1 MPRNRV
7 TVPRR
12 ARPRPGNA
20 QVTVVVPVFN
30 QASLTAQCL
39 ERLVGH
45 AGCEIVVVD
54 DASTDATPEL
64 LGGFRDRIKVVTH
77 RVNGGFA
84 RSCNDGASAATGRDY
99 LVFLNN
105 DTLPQ
110 PGWLRALIDYADAH
124 PAAAVVGAKL
134 LFPDCTIQHAG
145 VVICQDRYP
154 RHLYT
159 GFPADHP
166 AVSRPRRFQIVT
178 GACMLVRRT
187 VFFQAGGFD
196 TAFRNGFED
205 VDLCLRLAE
214 RGHEIH
220 YCPASE
226 VVHLESVS
234 PGRFRRDR
242 ENVSLYRQRWL
253 ARVEPDDVRYY
264 LEDGLLRFGY
274 EGRFPVCLEVSPR
287 LATLDGA
294 GRVGELEGLLR
305 ERNRQVADL
314 QRENTRLSV
323 ALGRRGPDS
332 PEHRYR
338 LLKTQIRA
346 CASQWIPPGATVLVI
361 SKGDGSLLELPG
373 RTGWHFPQADRGT
386 YAGHHPAGSA
396 EAIAHLEALRRRG
409 GRFLLI
415 PATASWWLDH
425 YRGFRRHLEAR
436 YARIGPAGDPCSI
449 YALGEPERMRL
460 KHALATTTV

>member
-7 TVPRR
+7 TVRR
-12 ARPRPGNA
+12 PARPRPETA
-20 QVTVVVPVFN
+20 RVAVVVPVFN

-39 ERLVGH
+39 ERLLGD
-45 AGCEIVVVD
+45 ASCEIVVVD

-64 LGGFRDRIKVVTH
+64 LGGYRDRIKVVTH
-77 RVNGGFA
+77 RANRGFA
-84 RSCNDGASAATGRDY
+84 RSCNDGASAAAAGDY

-110 PGWLRALIDYADAH
+110 PGWLRALVAYADAH

-134 LFPDCTIQHAG
+134 LFPDRTIQHAG

-159 GFPADHP
+159 GFPAEHP
-166 AVSRPRRFQIVT
+166 AVNRPRRFQIVT
-178 GACMLVRRT
+178 GACMLVRRA
-187 VFFQAGGFD
+187 VFVQAGGFD
-196 TAFRNGFED
+196 PAFRNGFED
-205 VDLCLRLAE
+205 VDLCLRLGE
-214 RGHEIH
+214 RGHQIH

-242 ENVSLYRQRWL
+242 ENVSLYRKRWL

-287 LATLDGA
+287 LAALDGA
-294 GRVGELEGLLR
+294 GRSGERERLLR
-305 ERNRQVADL
+305 QRNREVAEL

-323 ALGRRGPDS
+323 ALGRRAADS
-332 PEHRYR
+332 PERRYQ
-338 LLKTQIRA
+338 LLRTRIRV
-346 CASQWIPPGATVLVI
+346 CASRWIPIGATVLVI
-361 SKGDGSLLELPG
+361 SKGDSALLELPG
-373 RTGWHFPQADRGT
+373 RTGWHFPQTERGT

-409 GRFLLI
+409 AHFLLI

-436 YARIGPAGDPCSI
+436 YPRMGSAGDPCSI
-449 YALGEPERMRL
+449 YALGEPKRMHV
-460 KHALATTTV
+460 KHAVAITTV